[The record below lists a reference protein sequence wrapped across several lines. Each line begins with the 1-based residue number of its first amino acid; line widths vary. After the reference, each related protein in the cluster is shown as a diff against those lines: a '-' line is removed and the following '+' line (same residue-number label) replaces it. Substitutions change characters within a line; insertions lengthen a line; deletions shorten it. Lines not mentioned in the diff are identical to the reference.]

1 METVEMR
8 KMRGPFRRSLHNS
21 SNKKKHHPAV
31 RGPSMEGL
39 LRAGSHVTLMSSE
52 YCVLVGEQVCVSTL
66 AAQKC
71 DGVSP

>member
-1 METVEMR
+1 MR

-21 SNKKKHHPAV
+21 SNKKTAV

-39 LRAGSHVTLMSSE
+39 LRAGSHVTFMSSE
-52 YCVLVGEQVCVSTL
+52 YRVLVGEQVCVSTL